1 MGGRDR
7 QGAAEAARLRLRRF
21 PRRPDRYVEPA
32 RSGGYPAGALRG
44 AAACGRAHARARG
57 GARDRLRGARHAHA
71 RAGRRRRRLRAA
83 RARRAGGEV
92 CAAAEEPGQRP
103 GRRGGCA
110 MSVRVYDLAH
120 ARAGDKGNTSN
131 ISVICY
137 DAKHWE
143 FLERELTPERV
154 AQAFKHIAKGPIRRH
169 PLRNLKAFN
178 FVIENA
184 LGGGVTVSLAQDIHG
199 KSLSNVMLAIELPD
213 PK

>member
-1 MGGRDR
+1 
-7 QGAAEAARLRLRRF
+7 
-21 PRRPDRYVEPA
+21 
-32 RSGGYPAGALRG
+32 
-44 AAACGRAHARARG
+44 
-57 GARDRLRGARHAHA
+57 
-71 RAGRRRRRLRAA
+71 
-83 RARRAGGEV
+83 
-92 CAAAEEPGQRP
+92 
-103 GRRGGCA
+103 

-143 FLERELTPERV
+143 FLERVLTPERV
-154 AQAFKHIAKGPIRRH
+154 MDAFKHIAKGPIRRY